1 MGSTPSAIA
10 GLVLAGGR
18 SSRFGA
24 DKATQLLSGRPLL
37 AWSLAALD
45 SVCAEVAVS
54 ATPGGDAAV
63 LAGALGRTVMA
74 DDPRHE
80 AGPLAGVAAGLA
92 WAANA
97 GFSYLATLPCDTPL
111 VGPAIMQRLATA
123 APAYAV
129 TADGPQALVAIWPTS
144 ACEGLART
152 LAMGRHPSVRQALE
166 ACQARAALFEDARP
180 FRNANTPADLAALA
194 RLV

>member
-1 MGSTPSAIA
+1 MGSTPPTLA

-24 DKATQLLSGRPLL
+24 DKATQLLGGRSLM

-45 SVCAEVAVS
+45 AVCAEVAVS
-54 ATPGGDAAV
+54 APLGSEAAALADAA
-63 LAGALGRTVMA
+63 GRTVLA

-80 AGPLAGVAAGLA
+80 AGPLAGIAAGLA
-92 WAANA
+92 WAAGA
-97 GFSYLATLPCDTPL
+97 GFGYLATLPCDTPM
-111 VGPAIMQRLATA
+111 VGPEILQRLVAV

-144 ACEGLART
+144 AGAELARS
-152 LAMGRHPSVRQALE
+152 LAMGRHPSVRQALQ
-166 ACQARAALFEDARP
+166 ACQARPALFEDEGP